1 MPGRF
6 GLVIAVA
13 ALGLASSARAQDAGG
28 FAGLMAT
35 AVEGV
40 GQSLGEAATSGSS
53 IFVTG
58 KGYAR
63 LTAPL
68 TDAYFVNIEGKAASA
83 VDAARIRDQ
92 RLDQLR
98 AVSKRFGVDMEIG
111 ESAFSREIDLDA
123 QQALIRKR
131 NADRA
136 ADRHRPFR
144 PSDDRHHPARSAA
157 RLHRQDR
164 RPVQI
169 TRCSAP
175 ARLPRRPWRR
185 RGRDQ
190 LSEGLGARGGMP
202 NLFSAATEVLGFG
215 SVQAVDAAIWDKA
228 SADAVNNAR
237 HQAEVLAAVS
247 GRQVGEV
254 RQILSLAKG
263 VEGDKASVTIAVRFA
278 FRPKS

>member
-1 MPGRF
+1 MAGRPVA
-6 GLVIAVA
+6 VIALA
-13 ALGLASSARAQDAGG
+13 AAMLATSAHAQDAGG

-40 GQSLGEAATSGSS
+40 GQSLGEAATAGSS

-58 KGYAR
+58 KGYAH
-63 LTAPL
+63 LPAPL

-111 ESAFSREIDLDA
+111 ESAFSREVDTEA
-123 QQALIRKR
+123 QQSAIRKR
-131 NADRA
+131 NADRVA
-136 ADRHRPFR
+136 ERTA
-144 PSDDRHHPARSAA
+144 HPGQIVIDTTLPDASRVFIAKTGVRFKSPDAA
-157 RLHRQDR
+157 RL
-164 RPVQI
+164 
-169 TRCSAP
+169 P
-175 ARLPRRPWRR
+175 AFLDALAAA
-185 RGRDQ
+185 GADQ

-228 SADAVNNAR
+228 SADAVANAR
-237 HQAEVLAAVS
+237 HQAEVLAAAS

-254 RQILSLAKG
+254 RQILSLARG

-278 FRPKS
+278 FRPNS